1 MKTISIDIKVPLGDS
16 CLVDTELAQGRCW
29 FYKGRACLAFNKVIV
44 EARKG
49 SACLTKCGL

>member
-44 EARKG
+44 EARKC